1 MDKITKEQ
9 RSRNMS
15 AIRSKGNKTTELAF
29 SKLLR
34 RNKISGWRRH
44 DRRIFGVPDFIFPKQ
59 KMAIFIDGCFWHGCP
74 RCKMQPKTNRAY
86 WKTKITNNRKRDRK
100 VKKHLVSE
108 GWKVLR
114 FWEHEI
120 KATPDRV
127 VGKIVF

>member
-9 RSRNMS
+9 RSRNMA
-15 AIRSKGNKTTELAF
+15 AIRSKGNKTTEVAF

-34 RNKISGWRRH
+34 ANKIIGWRRNSRH
-44 DRRIFGVPDFIFPKQ
+44 VVGIPDFIFPKDQ
-59 KMAIFIDGCFWHGCP
+59 LAIFIDGCFWHGCP
-74 RCKMQPKTNRAY
+74 KCKTYPKTNAKY
-86 WKTKITNNRKRDRK
+86 WKTKIANNQKRDKK
-100 VKKHLVSE
+100 VKKQLVRE

-120 KATPDRV
+120 KRNPNRV